1 MEKVAKS
8 NKNWETKRVKIS
20 EIHSFKDNP
29 RTITEEDFNDVKESL
44 AEDGDWGILVVD
56 TDGTILAGNQRYRA
70 LLEQGVKEVDVKIA
84 PKKLTQK
91 ERRRIILR
99 SNRTKGKDNFDILA
113 NWDESDLLSGWLS
126 EEEIMMRIG
135 LNEAESQYVDEDR
148 FNVLMVMP
156 PNSPQLKERI
166 NLNCKSLEEY
176 LKVKEY
182 VSKNGVEEIM
192 EKILEMVLSYL
203 VYLLVL
209 VDY

>member
-84 PKKLTQK
+84 PKKLTEK

-176 LKVKEY
+176 LKVKVY
-182 VSKNGVEEIM
+182 VSKNGVSGIM
-192 EKILEMVLSYL
+192 EVIMGIV
-203 VYLLVL
+203 
-209 VDY
+209 